1 MKDAQPLLDK
11 INLNKKVF
19 IAYSGGID
27 SSVLLHTFYELS
39 KNNEIDLEAIHINH
53 NLNDQS
59 KLWENHCRNFCK
71 KTGIKLH
78 VSSTEIIK
86 SGGGLESAA
95 RGERYKIF
103 ENIIDNEEQ
112 ILTAHHQDDVAET
125 ILLRLFRGTG
135 IDGIRGL
142 QEKRVLG
149 KGFLIRPFL
158 SYSKADLQ
166 AYASSNSLE
175 FVEDTSNFTNDQD
188 RNFIRN
194 KVLPL
199 VNDRWNKVANRLSST
214 SNSIDVKLKIFNEL
228 FHSSYGNL
236 ISESISIESL
246 KSVEREIAIEI
257 IRSSIKKNDIAMPS
271 KKIIEEIL
279 KTFLQS
285 RPGPKSIVSWSRSD
299 NDQPGGY
306 ITYKN
311 KTIHIHKS

>member
-1 MKDAQPLLDK
+1 M
-11 INLNKKVF
+11 
-19 IAYSGGID
+19 
-27 SSVLLHTFYELS
+27 
-39 KNNEIDLEAIHINH
+39 
-53 NLNDQS
+53 
-59 KLWENHCRNFCK
+59 
-71 KTGIKLH
+71 
-78 VSSTEIIK
+78 
-86 SGGGLESAA
+86 
-95 RGERYKIF
+95 
-103 ENIIDNEEQ
+103 
-112 ILTAHHQDDVAET
+112 TAHHQDDVAET
-125 ILLRLFRGTG
+125 VLLRLFRGTG

-228 FHSSYGNL
+228 FHSTYGNL